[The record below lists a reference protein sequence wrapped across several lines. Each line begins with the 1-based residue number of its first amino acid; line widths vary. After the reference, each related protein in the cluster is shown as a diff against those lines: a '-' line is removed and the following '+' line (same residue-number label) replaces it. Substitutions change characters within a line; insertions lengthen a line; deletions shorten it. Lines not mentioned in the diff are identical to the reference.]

1 MKKKVSEKKRRSA
14 SCSRLSSSLNWGIQ
28 DYKMHRQ
35 VTE

>member
-1 MKKKVSEKKRRSA
+1 MKKKVSKKKRRRA